1 MRKVRL
7 KYFKPS
13 GKYYTEADLE
23 ITDEMDRLDV
33 NMVVK
38 ILIGQRK
45 LPGLVEGHS
54 DYYVY
59 IDECP
64 PMLITTGV
72 H

>member
-38 ILIGQRK
+38 ILIYR
-45 LPGLVEGHS
+45 LVRA
-54 DYYVY
+54 
-59 IDECP
+59 
-64 PMLITTGV
+64 
-72 H
+72 